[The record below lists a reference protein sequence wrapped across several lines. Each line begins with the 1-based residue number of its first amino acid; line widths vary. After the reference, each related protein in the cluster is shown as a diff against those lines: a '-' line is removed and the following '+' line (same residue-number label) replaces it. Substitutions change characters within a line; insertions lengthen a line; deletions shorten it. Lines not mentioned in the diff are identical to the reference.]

1 MIKRQKGASGLS
13 ILFTIV
19 VIVFFGAT
27 GLKLTPVYLDNFT
40 VKGALDALDEQP
52 GITKM
57 SRSKIKSVLMK
68 QLQIN
73 NVRNIKN
80 EDIVVNKEKGRLTV
94 NIDYEIRM
102 DLIQNIDLLVSFE
115 NQFEAVA
122 H

>member
-1 MIKRQKGASGLS
+1 MIKCQKGASGLS

-19 VIVFFGAT
+19 IIVFFGAT

-94 NIDYEIRM
+94 NIDYEVRM

>member
-1 MIKRQKGASGLS
+1 MINHQRGASGLG

-27 GLKLTPVYLDNFT
+27 GLKLTPVYLDNYT
-40 VKGALDALDEQP
+40 IRGALEALNEQP

-57 SRSKIKSVLMK
+57 PNSKVKSILLK

-73 NVRNIKN
+73 NVHNVTK

-94 NIDYEIRM
+94 NVDYDVR
-102 DLIQNIDLLVSFE
+102 LNLVQNIDLLVSFE

>member
-1 MIKRQKGASGLS
+1 MIKRQQGASALS

-19 VIVFFGAT
+19 IIIFFGTT

-40 VKGALDALDEQP
+40 IKGALDALDEQP

-57 SRSKIKSVLMK
+57 SRSKIKNVLMK

-73 NVRNIKN
+73 NVRNIKS

-94 NIDYEIRM
+94 NIDYEVRM

>member
-1 MIKRQKGASGLS
+1 MIKHQKGASGLS

-27 GLKLTPVYLDNFT
+27 GLKLTPVYLDNYT
-40 VKGALDALDEQP
+40 IKGALDALDEQP

-68 QLQIN
+68 QLQVN
-73 NVRNIKN
+73 NVHNVKN

-94 NIDYEIRM
+94 NIDYEVRM
-102 DLIQNIDLLVSFE
+102 KLVQNIDLLVSFE

>member
-19 VIVFFGAT
+19 VIVFFGTT
-27 GLKLTPVYLDNFT
+27 GLKLTPVYLDNYT
-40 VKGALDALDEQP
+40 IKGALDALDEQP

-73 NVRNIKN
+73 NVHNVKS

-94 NIDYEIRM
+94 NIDYTVRM
-102 DLIQNIDLLVSFE
+102 DLIPE
-115 NQFEAVA
+115 

>member
-1 MIKRQKGASGLS
+1 MSKYQRGASGLS
-13 ILFTIV
+13 ILFTIMMV
-19 VIVFFGAT
+19 VFFVAT
-27 GLKLTPVYLDNFT
+27 GLKLTPVYLDNAT
-40 VKGALDALDEQP
+40 LKGAMDALNEQP

-57 SRSKIKSVLMK
+57 SRGKIKGILLK

-80 EDIVVNKEKGRLTV
+80 EDIVVVKEKGRLTV
-94 NIDYEIRM
+94 NVDHEVRL
-102 DLIQNIDLLVSFE
+102 DLIQNIDLLISFE